1 MEFNFQVIIQAQQK
15 KNVGK
20 IGLGFVTG
28 QSKISSLKAS
38 FRNQFTSGNQTQ
50 QKPQQPT
57 DLGLCKDSKPIEI
70 QSGKRIVFE
79 TEKEEEEEE
88 SKAQKVKRKRT
99 HSSSNDDSDSQQ
111 KIDEDDIKAIT
122 EKKKKR
128 KERKRKRKRESNE
141 EVELQQDSQ
150 TKSS

>member
-1 MEFNFQVIIQAQQK
+1 IIQAQQK

-79 TEKEEEEEE
+79 TEEEEEEE